1 MRRQQR
7 FNKMVI
13 LALSI
18 CLVLFF
24 GFIQPVQADV
34 WSQDTFEEGD
44 THWAATSGNW
54 SVVTDEGNAVY
65 YQSSKSEGRSS
76 AGDPEWTDYSV
87 EADVKITDFNGS
99 TRTYVAGRYTD
110 ANNYYAASLFNSA
123 GGKLEIRKK
132 VKGSSTTLAMKSNYE
147 LKTNEWYHIKLEMDG
162 SSIEMYVNDVL
173 ELTATDTDLMKG
185 RTGLVT
191 FKSAA
196 MYDNVSITDLTESE
210 PDTSPETP
218 TDPETPVDPV
228 DPPTD
233 PETSVD
239 PPTETPDDTYELSD
253 YNLSG
258 FAIGTTGGGEIADT
272 DPNYVKVYNASDL
285 ALALKKGSKVKVI
298 EIMNDLDLGWNEIP
312 DAAKVSPFSA
322 HNKASTHP
330 VLIETGV
337 SKVSIDSF
345 DGLTIFSSS
354 GATIKHAAFTF
365 KRSNNIIIRNLEFDE
380 LWEWD
385 EASKGDYDKNDW
397 DYITVES
404 SSNIWIDHTTFHKA
418 YDGLIDIK
426 KGSNGVTISWSSF
439 VGDDQSAN
447 SWVTQQINA
456 LEANKAAY
464 PMYAYLRSSS
474 VGMSKEQI
482 IAVAASQKKGHLIGA
497 NEFATDNPDLEVTL
511 HHNYYKDIQDRM
523 PRLRGG
529 NVHVYNIVMDNAE
542 AWTIKNSITSDMAK
556 VISAKGYHFG
566 ITSNG
571 AISTES
577 GSVLLEKSVIR
588 GVQYPLRNNQVSATQ
603 SNYTGKIAA
612 VDTIYEL
619 GGIQYRGGSEDA
631 GSPLAPVPAAV
642 IPFSWNGFSVLPYS
656 YTAEDPAGL
665 KTRLTSAN
673 GAGAGQLSLT
683 TAQWLSTNYN

>member
-1 MRRQQR
+1 MRIRKK

-18 CLVLFF
+18 ILVLTTFV
-24 GFIQPVQADV
+24 IQPVLA
-34 WSQDTFEEGD
+34 SEPFLDTFEEGD
-44 THWAATSGNW
+44 SNWIATSGSW
-54 SVVTDEGNAVY
+54 SVVSDQGGAVY
-65 YQSSKSEGRSS
+65 YQSSSSEGRTS
-76 AGDPEWTDYSV
+76 AGDLDWRDYSV
-87 EADVKITDFNGS
+87 TADVKITDFNGS

-110 ANNYYAASLFNSA
+110 ANNYYAASLFNNA

-132 VKGSSTTLAMKSNYE
+132 VKGSSTTLVTKADYE
-147 LKTNEWYHIKLEMDG
+147 LKTNEWYHIKLEMNG
-162 SSIEMYVNDVL
+162 ATINMYVNDVL
-173 ELTATDTDLMKG
+173 ELSATDTDLTQG
-185 RTGLVT
+185 SVGLVT
-191 FKSAA
+191 LKSAA
-196 MYDNVSITDLTESE
+196 MYDNVKISDVISSLPE
-210 PDTSPETP
+210 PSPGTP
-218 TDPETPVDPV
+218 I
-228 DPPTD
+228 
-233 PETSVD
+233 D
-239 PPTETPDDTYELSD
+239 PPTETPVDPPVVPPVDPPAETPDDTYALSE
-253 YNLSG
+253 YNLGG
-258 FAIGTTGGGEIADT
+258 FATGTTGGGQIADT
-272 DPNYVKVYNASDL
+272 DPRYVKVYNASDL
-285 ALALKKGSKVKVI
+285 ALALKKGSKYKVI

-312 DAAKVSPFSA
+312 DAAKAAPFSA
-322 HNKASTHP
+322 HNAALTHP
-330 VLIETGV
+330 VLKETGV
-337 SKVSIDSF
+337 SKINIDSF

-397 DYITVES
+397 DYITVEN

-439 VGDDQSAN
+439 VGDDQSSN

-456 LEANKAAY
+456 LEANKTAY

-529 NVHVYNIVMDNAE
+529 NVHAYNIVMDNAE
-542 AWTIKNSITSDMAK
+542 AWTMKNSITSDMAK
-556 VISAKGYHFG
+556 AISAKGYHFG

-571 AISTES
+571 AISTEN

-603 SNYTGKIAA
+603 SKYTGKITA

-619 GGIQYRGGSEDA
+619 DEIQYRGGSEDA
-631 GSPLAPVPAAV
+631 GSPLSPVPAAV
-642 IPFSWNGFSVLPYS
+642 IPFSWNGFIVLPYS

-665 KTRLTSAN
+665 QARLTATD
-673 GAGAGQLSLT
+673 GAGAGKLSLST
-683 TAQWLSTNYN
+683 VQWLSTNYN

>member
-1 MRRQQR
+1 MRVRKR
-7 FNKMVI
+7 LNKMVI
-13 LALSI
+13 LSLSI
-18 CLVLFF
+18 ILMLSLGVV
-24 GFIQPVQADV
+24 QPVLA
-34 WSQDTFEEGD
+34 SEPFQDTFEEGD
-44 THWAATSGNW
+44 SNWIATSGNW
-54 SVVTDEGNAVY
+54 SVVSDQGSAVY
-65 YQSSKSEGRSS
+65 YQSSNSEGRTST
-76 AGDPEWTDYSV
+76 GDLEWKDYSV
-87 EADVKITDFNGS
+87 TADVKITDFNGS

-132 VKGSSTTLAMKSNYE
+132 VKGSSTTLATKADFE
-147 LKTNEWYHIKLEMDG
+147 LKTNEWYHIKLEMTG
-162 SSIEMYVNDVL
+162 STINMYVNDVL
-173 ELTATDTDLMKG
+173 ELSATDTDLTQG
-185 RTGLVT
+185 RVGLLT
-191 FKSAA
+191 LKSAA
-196 MYDNVSITDLTESE
+196 MYDNVKISNVTSSLPE
-210 PDTSPETP
+210 PAPGTP
-218 TDPETPVDPV
+218 I
-228 DPPTD
+228 
-233 PETSVD
+233 D
-239 PPTETPDDTYELSD
+239 PPTETPVDPPVVPPVNTPAETPDGTYELSE

-258 FAIGTTGGGEIADT
+258 FATGTTGGGQIIDT
-272 DPNYVKVYNASDL
+272 DPRYIKVYNASDL
-285 ALALKKGSKVKVI
+285 ALALKKGSKYKVV
-298 EIMNDLDLGWNEIP
+298 EIMNDLNLGWNEIP
-312 DAAKVSPFSA
+312 DAAKAAPFST
-322 HNKASTHP
+322 HNAALTHP
-330 VLIETGV
+330 VLKEAGV
-337 SKVSIDSF
+337 SKINIDSF

-397 DYITVES
+397 DYITVEN

-439 VGDDQSAN
+439 VGDDQSSN

-456 LEANKAAY
+456 LEANKTAY

-529 NVHVYNIVMDNAE
+529 NVHAYNIVMDNAE

-556 VISAKGYHFG
+556 AISAKGYHFG

-571 AISTES
+571 AISTEN

-588 GVQYPLRNNQVSATQ
+588 GVQYPIRNNQVSATQ
-603 SNYTGKIAA
+603 SKYTGKITAI
-612 VDTIYEL
+612 DTIYEL
-619 GGIQYRGGSEDA
+619 SGVHFRGGSEDA
-631 GSPLAPVPAAV
+631 GSPLSPVPAAS

-656 YTAEDPAGL
+656 YTAEDPAGIQA
-665 KTRLTSAN
+665 RLTAVD
-673 GAGAGQLSLT
+673 GAGAGKLSLT